1 MSNGDGFAVNDKAVV
16 AVARASGVQTIE
28 DAYPA
33 ALLVPTWQ
41 ALLAGGAVKTPANLD
56 AKRAKVHLLGPHK
69 LELLVPLK
77 LKDGDEVVQ
86 SVVVKVDQWT
96 AASEGEIANQYGS
109 EARVLMRALQSAQSQ
124 DIVDHEGPSQK
135 PHI

>member
-1 MSNGDGFAVNDKAVV
+1 
-16 AVARASGVQTIE
+16 
-28 DAYPA
+28 
-33 ALLVPTWQ
+33 
-41 ALLAGGAVKTPANLD
+41 
-56 AKRAKVHLLGPHK
+56 
-69 LELLVPLK
+69 